1 MSARD
6 KILKDKHKKGD
17 TMPSARFTL
26 TPDVKRQIVK
36 IIDDRI
42 NEVHVTKE
50 DFSEL
55 KSIVKDIAK
64 AQKELT
70 QAQKKTEQQVAE
82 LTQAQK
88 KTEQRVAELA
98 EAQKELADA
107 QKRTEIEVKSL
118 VVGLHDTRVELGGL
132 SRSFSYAFENEAY
145 RHLPVILK
153 EKYGYTITE
162 RIVRAEIGGK
172 EINFFARAMK
182 DGKEVFI
189 VGESKIRLE
198 STWRKDVF
206 SELEDKVNVVK
217 TEFGDVEVVRLLVT
231 HFAKKDFL
239 DEAEKMGVIV
249 VQSYQW

>member
-1 MSARD
+1 MSARG
-6 KILKDKHKKGD
+6 KILKDKNKKGD

-26 TPDVKRQIVK
+26 TPEVKRQIVK

-70 QAQKKTEQQVAE
+70 QVQKKTEQQVAE

-118 VVGLHDTRVELGGL
+118 VVGLHDTRIELGGL

-145 RHLPVILK
+145 RHLPVVLK
-153 EKYGYTITE
+153 DRYGYTIKE

-172 EINFFARAMK
+172 EINIFARAMI

-206 SELEDKVNVVK
+206 SELEDKVNAVK
-217 TEFGDVEVVRLLVT
+217 AEFGDVEVVRLLVT

-249 VQSYQW
+249 VQSYEW

>member
-1 MSARD
+1 MSTRG
-6 KILKDKHKKGD
+6 KILKDKNKKGD
-17 TMPSARFTL
+17 TMPSARFTI
-26 TPDVKRQIVK
+26 TPEVKRQIVK

-70 QAQKKTEQQVAE
+70 QAQKKTEQ
-82 LTQAQK
+82 
-88 KTEQRVAELA
+88 RVAELA

-118 VVGLHDTRVELGGL
+118 VAGLHDTRVELGGL

-145 RHLPVILK
+145 RHLPAVLK
-153 EKYGYTITE
+153 EKYGYTIKE

>member
-1 MSARD
+1 MSTRG
-6 KILKDKHKKGD
+6 KILKDKNKKGD
-17 TMPSARFTL
+17 SMPSARFTI
-26 TPDVKRQIVK
+26 TPEVKRQIVK

-70 QAQKKTEQQVAE
+70 QAQKKTEQ
-82 LTQAQK
+82 
-88 KTEQRVAELA
+88 RVAELA

-118 VVGLHDTRVELGGL
+118 VAGLHDTRVELGGL

-145 RHLPVILK
+145 RHLPAVLK
-153 EKYGYTITE
+153 EKYGYTIKE

-206 SELEDKVNVVK
+206 SELEDKVNAVK
-217 TEFGDVEVVRLLVT
+217 AEFGDVEVVRLLVT

-239 DEAEKMGVIV
+239 DEAEKMSVIV

>member
-6 KILKDKHKKGD
+6 KILKDKHKKRD
-17 TMPSARFTL
+17 TMPSARSTL

-70 QAQKKTEQQVAE
+70 QAQKKTEQ
-82 LTQAQK
+82 
-88 KTEQRVAELA
+88 RVAELA

-118 VVGLHDTRVELGGL
+118 VAGLHDTRVELGGL

-145 RHLPVILK
+145 RHLPAVLK
-153 EKYGYTITE
+153 EKYGYTIKE

-206 SELEDKVNVVK
+206 SELEDKVNAVK
-217 TEFGDVEVVRLLVT
+217 AEFGDVEVVRLLVT

>member
-1 MSARD
+1 
-6 KILKDKHKKGD
+6 
-17 TMPSARFTL
+17 MPSARFTI
-26 TPDVKRQIVK
+26 TPEVKRQIVK

-70 QAQKKTEQQVAE
+70 QAQKKTEQ
-82 LTQAQK
+82 
-88 KTEQRVAELA
+88 RVAELA

-118 VVGLHDTRVELGGL
+118 VAGLHDTRVELGGL

-145 RHLPVILK
+145 RHLPAVLK
-153 EKYGYTITE
+153 EKYGYTIKE

-172 EINFFARAMK
+172 EINFFA
-182 DGKEVFI
+182 
-189 VGESKIRLE
+189 
-198 STWRKDVF
+198 
-206 SELEDKVNVVK
+206 
-217 TEFGDVEVVRLLVT
+217 
-231 HFAKKDFL
+231 
-239 DEAEKMGVIV
+239 
-249 VQSYQW
+249 

>member
-6 KILKDKHKKGD
+6 KILKDKHKKRD
-17 TMPSARFTL
+17 TMPSARSTL

-36 IIDDRI
+36 IIDDHI

-172 EINFFARAMK
+172 EINFFARATK

-206 SELEDKVNVVK
+206 SELEDKVNAVK

-239 DEAEKMGVIV
+239 DEAEKMSVIV

>member
-1 MSARD
+1 MSTRG
-6 KILKDKHKKGD
+6 KILKDKNKKGD
-17 TMPSARFTL
+17 TMPSARFTI
-26 TPDVKRQIVK
+26 TPEVKRQIVK

-70 QAQKKTEQQVAE
+70 QAQKKTEQ
-82 LTQAQK
+82 
-88 KTEQRVAELA
+88 RVAELA

-118 VVGLHDTRVELGGL
+118 VAGLHDTRVELGGL

-145 RHLPVILK
+145 RHLPAVLK
-153 EKYGYTITE
+153 EKYGYTIKE

-206 SELEDKVNVVK
+206 SELEDKVNAVK
-217 TEFGDVEVVRLLVT
+217 AEFGDVEVVRLLVT

-249 VQSYQW
+249 VQSYEW

>member
-17 TMPSARFTL
+17 TMPSARSTL

-64 AQKELT
+64 AQK
-70 QAQKKTEQQVAE
+70 E

>member
-17 TMPSARFTL
+17 TMPSARSTL

-172 EINFFARAMK
+172 EINFFARATK

-206 SELEDKVNVVK
+206 SELEDKVNAVK

-239 DEAEKMGVIV
+239 DEAEKMSVIV

>member
-1 MSARD
+1 MSTRG
-6 KILKDKHKKGD
+6 KILKDKNKKGD
-17 TMPSARFTL
+17 TMPSARFTI
-26 TPDVKRQIVK
+26 TPEVKRQIVK

-70 QAQKKTEQQVAE
+70 QAQKKTEQ
-82 LTQAQK
+82 
-88 KTEQRVAELA
+88 RVAELA

-118 VVGLHDTRVELGGL
+118 VAGLHDTRVELGGL

-145 RHLPVILK
+145 RHLPAVLK
-153 EKYGYTITE
+153 EKYGYTIKE

-206 SELEDKVNVVK
+206 SELEDKVNAVK
-217 TEFGDVEVVRLLVT
+217 AEFGDVEVVRLLVT

>member
-1 MSARD
+1 
-6 KILKDKHKKGD
+6 
-17 TMPSARFTL
+17 MPSARSTL

-132 SRSFSYAFENEAY
+132 SRSFSYAF
-145 RHLPVILK
+145 
-153 EKYGYTITE
+153 
-162 RIVRAEIGGK
+162 
-172 EINFFARAMK
+172 
-182 DGKEVFI
+182 
-189 VGESKIRLE
+189 
-198 STWRKDVF
+198 
-206 SELEDKVNVVK
+206 
-217 TEFGDVEVVRLLVT
+217 
-231 HFAKKDFL
+231 
-239 DEAEKMGVIV
+239 
-249 VQSYQW
+249 